1 MHEDLEIVRVL
12 RCAWNFAI
20 LLTSV
25 GKLSNRDVLSTS
37 VASFLTTFRLVGAGV
52 RGKGA
57 TTEGHIVLCELVKL
71 HTSLGMSGAR
81 HPSIFLPYAK
91 CRYMSRSVG
100 YECSDQGDCQFRK
113 KP

>member
-25 GKLSNRDVLSTS
+25 GKLSNRDVLSTA

-52 RGKGA
+52 RGKGVI
-57 TTEGHIVLCELVKL
+57 TEGHIVLCELVKL
-71 HTSLGMSGAR
+71 HTSLVYQELVTY
-81 HPSIFLPYAK
+81 PSAVCAPKIAI
-91 CRYMSRSVG
+91 
-100 YECSDQGDCQFRK
+100 CQDL
-113 KP
+113 